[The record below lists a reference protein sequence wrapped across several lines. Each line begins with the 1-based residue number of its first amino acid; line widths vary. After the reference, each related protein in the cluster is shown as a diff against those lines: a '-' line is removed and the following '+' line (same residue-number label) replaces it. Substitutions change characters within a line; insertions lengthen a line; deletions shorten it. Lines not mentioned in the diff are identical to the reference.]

1 MEKELMMKLLDELDL
16 ENTLAV
22 YLTGSHLNNL
32 NTAESDYD
40 FIVVEKTERRNLFNG
55 KFRPTVKVGDEFDY
69 KVYSLQYFLG
79 RLVSPS
85 FNEVE
90 MLNKFP
96 LYHTHEFTEMA
107 EFLYDKRNW
116 LLNKQAFLEA
126 LSGELTQ
133 IYNKVTNKSGKVN
146 MDKLKLGKDLAKYQK
161 LKTQALYLLEN
172 NELYVEF
179 NEKEREKVVNLRV
192 KKNHEITEEELD
204 EVRNDNFVEELY
216 ELATNMEPSV
226 VGVGFAKILAKMMLS
241 YLR

>member
-32 NTAESDYD
+32 NTPESDYD

-55 KFRPTVKVGDEFDY
+55 KFRPAVKVGDEFDY

-226 VGVGFAKILAKMMLS
+226 VDVGFAKILAKMMLS